1 MNCPKCNAPNK
12 PSASYCL
19 QCGFRL
25 ASTSPGGSTA
35 VPEPVA
41 HRQIGLDGVDPGR
54 VDADAGASG
63 RSDGRKKTMVMGPGT
78 NPLADA
84 APRKTQVLT
93 PEKRGVA
100 PKPTP
105 VEVPPAG
112 ERRPAARTAYFAPNQ
127 NPLSKKSVPEG
138 SATLAPRPERRKL
151 RGWVASSDFDPL
163 GQSWELGEGRNFLG
177 REASDCAVVLDR
189 DPTVSRKHAV
199 IMIRPSQ
206 VYVRDQD
213 SEYGTRV
220 NGQEIGMESQE
231 LHDGDTVTIC
241 GYTLTI
247 KLL

>member
-1 MNCPKCNAPNK
+1 MNCAKCNAPNK

-35 VPEPVA
+35 VPEP
-41 HRQIGLDGVDPGR
+41 DE
-54 VDADAGASG
+54 DAGTSG

-105 VEVPPAG
+105 VEVPPPG

-127 NPLSKKSVPEG
+127 NPLSKNPLSKKSVPEG

-231 LHDGDTVTIC
+231 LHDGDTLTIC